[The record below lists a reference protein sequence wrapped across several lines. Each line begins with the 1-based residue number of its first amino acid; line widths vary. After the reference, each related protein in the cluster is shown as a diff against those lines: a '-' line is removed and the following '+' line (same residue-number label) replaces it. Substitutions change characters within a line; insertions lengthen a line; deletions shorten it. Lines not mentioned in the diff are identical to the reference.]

1 MGTTAI
7 IKIKEEGK
15 TLVTLYDTCDGDM
28 DGKIIKDFCDGKTLV
43 TDKGISIGSPAEEI
57 NGIGDLAV
65 RLIIEIKRKYGDG
78 SLNKAGGVY
87 IDFPED
93 SDSFS
98 PSYTYIVS
106 VIDDCAFL
114 ETIYKGE
121 STDEALDLIS
131 VKLINLGD

>member
-7 IKIKEEGK
+7 IKIKKEGK
-15 TLVTLYDTCDGDM
+15 TLINLYDTRDGDM
-28 DGKIIKDFCDGKTLV
+28 DGKIIKDFCEGKTLV
-43 TDKGISIGSPAEEI
+43 TDMGISIGSPAKEI

-65 RLIIEIKRKYGDG
+65 RLIVEIKRKYGDDG
-78 SLNKAGGVY
+78 LNKSGGVY

-106 VIDDCAFL
+106 VIDNCAFL

-131 VKLINLGD
+131 VKLINLED